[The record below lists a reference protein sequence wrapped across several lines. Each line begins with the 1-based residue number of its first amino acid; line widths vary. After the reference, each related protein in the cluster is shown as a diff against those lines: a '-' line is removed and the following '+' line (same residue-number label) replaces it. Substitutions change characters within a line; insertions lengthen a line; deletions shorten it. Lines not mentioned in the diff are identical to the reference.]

1 MRVLM
6 TLDAV
11 GGVARYALDLTRALA
26 GRGVDVVLAGLG
38 PAPSPWLEAECQSL
52 DNAELVWLPL
62 PLDWM
67 TDDERAVT
75 ATSAA
80 LAALAEEHRADLL
93 HLNAPAQAAGLGRTA
108 GDRPVVCA
116 SHSCMATWWR
126 AVRRTPLPADWR
138 WRAAAE
144 ARGLSAADVVLAPS
158 DAHAAALRAVYGPLP
173 ALRVIPNATAL
184 RRVGGPRQPYA
195 FAAGRWWDEG
205 KGAAVLDAA
214 AATSPWTIA
223 AAGAAAG
230 PTGQHHAFT
239 AAMPLGVLPPEA
251 VQGHLRRAGA
261 FVSPS
266 LYEPFGLGVLEAA
279 RSGCPLV
286 LSDIDTFRGLW
297 DGAALFFPAGDG
309 AALAAA
315 LERLAGDAAL
325 RGRLGEAA
333 SLRSEAYT
341 PGRQA
346 DLVLAAYRQAI
357 ASRHG
362 AEAA

>member
-1 MRVLM
+1 MKVLM

-26 GRGVDVVLAGLG
+26 AHGVEVVLAGVG
-38 PAPSPWLEAECQSL
+38 PAPSPWLEAECRSL
-52 DNAELVWLPL
+52 DNAEFVWLPL

-67 TDDERAVT
+67 TDDARAVEAA
-75 ATSAA
+75 ATILSAVA
-80 LAALAEEHRADLL
+80 DEHRADLL
-93 HLNAPAQAAGLGRTA
+93 HLNAPAQASGLVRTA

-158 DAHAAALRAVYGPLP
+158 SAHAVALRAVYGPLP
-173 ALRVIPNATAL
+173 ALRVVPNATTVVRA
-184 RRVGGPRQPYA
+184 GGPREAYA

-205 KGAAVLDAA
+205 KGAAVLDVAA
-214 AATSPWTIA
+214 AASPWTIA

-230 PTGQHHAFT
+230 PTGQRHAFT

-251 VQGHLRRAGA
+251 VHGHLRRAGA

-279 RSGCPLV
+279 RAGCPLV
-286 LSDIDTFRGLW
+286 LSDIDTFRNLW

-315 LERLAGDAAL
+315 LGRLAGDAAL

-333 SLRSEAYT
+333 SLRSEAYS
-341 PGRQA
+341 PERQA
-346 DLVLAAYRQAI
+346 DLVLSAYRHAV
-357 ASRHG
+357 AARHG